1 MKIEKSS
8 TENYEDKPG
17 STPTVKENA
26 EEEDNDVFVLLVG
39 QIIGQQKCR
48 QKEQKKNDTAKNHLF
63 LFKGCESRNLSDSF
77 QKIPRKRI
85 TLTNSQTLIERG

>member
-26 EEEDNDVFVLLVG
+26 EEEDNDVFVLFVG

-48 QKEQKKNDTAKNHLF
+48 QKEQKKNDTAKNHIFDL
-63 LFKGCESRNLSDSF
+63 GV
-77 QKIPRKRI
+77 RK
-85 TLTNSQTLIERG
+85 